1 MIATAQ
7 VNRTIFLIDED
18 VAECSTLSVF
28 LEASGYNVRT
38 YNSAES
44 FLEEVE
50 HTTVGI
56 ILLELRMTRMSGL
69 ELQAELTNRGIFL
82 PIIFISGHGSVQ
94 MSVKAFKGGAIDF
107 LEKPLNNVELLKS
120 IREAFSLAD
129 GNKVHRHA
137 DTIKSLIAHCED
149 INAINKRGHAPIHLG
164 TAKGNSD
171 EEIFRAITNVDDL
184 IAVLDTDGRRI
195 YNSPSYR
202 KIFRKEELGAGSS
215 SFDEIHPEDRERIK
229 AVFRRTVET
238 GIGER
243 SEFRFLLK
251 DGSIR
256 FIESQGNV
264 VHGASGKASKVVVV
278 SRDVT
283 ERKNIEEKLRHLSY
297 HDLLT
302 GLPNRILFDDRLKQA
317 IAAAKRDK
325 IHKLS
330 LMYMDLDN
338 FKKINDSFGHAAGDL
353 VLKEVAS
360 RIQDCLRE
368 SDTAARMGGD
378 EFVVLLPG
386 IEAPDDAMI
395 VAKKI
400 RHALC
405 QPIDLGKHGLTVTT
419 SIGIADYPEHG
430 SEEEALL
437 KNADAAMYHAKES
450 GRDTVCIFS
459 PVQQQS
465 DE

>member
-1 MIATAQ
+1 MHLATA
-7 VNRTIFLIDED
+7 E
-18 VAECSTLSVF
+18 
-28 LEASGYNVRT
+28 
-38 YNSAES
+38 
-44 FLEEVE
+44 
-50 HTTVGI
+50 
-56 ILLELRMTRMSGL
+56 
-69 ELQAELTNRGIFL
+69 
-82 PIIFISGHGSVQ
+82 
-94 MSVKAFKGGAIDF
+94 
-107 LEKPLNNVELLKS
+107 
-120 IREAFSLAD
+120 
-129 GNKVHRHA
+129 
-137 DTIKSLIAHCED
+137 
-149 INAINKRGHAPIHLG
+149 
-164 TAKGNSD
+164 GNSD
-171 EEIFRAITNVDDL
+171 EEIFRTIAENVDDL

-202 KIFRKEELGAGSS
+202 KIFSKEELGVGSC

-243 SEFRFLLK
+243 SEFRFLLN

-256 FIESQGNV
+256 HIESQGNV
-264 VHGASGKASKVVVV
+264 VHDASGKVSKVVVV

-283 ERKNIEEKLRHLSY
+283 ERKNIEENLRHLSY
-297 HDLLT
+297 HDMLT
-302 GLPNRILFDDRLKQA
+302 GLPNRILFSDRLKQA

-325 IHKLS
+325 MHKLS
-330 LMYMDLDN
+330 MMFMDLDN
-338 FKKINDSFGHAAGDL
+338 FKQINDGFGHAAGDL

-378 EFVVLLPG
+378 EFVVLLPA
-386 IEAPDDAMI
+386 IETPDDAMI

-405 QPIDLGKHGLTVTT
+405 QPIDLGNHDLTVTT
-419 SIGIADYPEHG
+419 SIGIAVYPEHG
-430 SEEEALL
+430 CEGESLL
-437 KNADAAMYHAKES
+437 KHADAAMYHAKES

-459 PVQQQS
+459 AVQQKN

>member
-1 MIATAQ
+1 MLREI
-7 VNRTIFLIDED
+7 R
-18 VAECSTLSVF
+18 
-28 LEASGYNVRT
+28 
-38 YNSAES
+38 
-44 FLEEVE
+44 
-50 HTTVGI
+50 
-56 ILLELRMTRMSGL
+56 ILLSGL
-69 ELQAELTNRGIFL
+69 LLGCLFMPALLWFLNFKYGIHLAVFTSPSIDSFYRDFYTGLDNPLVWPLLLLPYLLYCLLRLLFRPSAPLDPATTPLEQAAVK
-82 PIIFISGHGSVQ
+82 GHT
-94 MSVKAFKGGAIDF
+94 
-107 LEKPLNNVELLKS
+107 
-120 IREAFSLAD
+120 
-129 GNKVHRHA
+129 
-137 DTIKSLIAHCED
+137 DTIKSLIAQGKD
-149 INAINKRGHAPIHLG
+149 INARNTRGQTPLHLA

-171 EEIFRAITNVDDL
+171 EEIFRAITENVDDL

-202 KIFRKEELGAGSS
+202 KIFNKDELGVGT
-215 SFDEIHPEDRERIK
+215 SFNEIHPEDRERIK

-243 SEFRFLLK
+243 AEFRFLLK

-256 FIESQGNV
+256 HIESQGNV
-264 VHGASGKASKVVVV
+264 VHDASGKVSKVVVV

-283 ERKNIEEKLRHLSY
+283 ERKKIEENLRHLTY
-297 HDLLT
+297 HDMLT
-302 GLPNRILFDDRLKQA
+302 GLPNRILFSDRVKQA
-317 IAAAKRDK
+317 IATAKREK
-325 IHKLS
+325 IHILS
-330 LMYMDLDN
+330 LMFMDLDN
-338 FKKINDSFGHAAGDL
+338 FKEINDNFGHAAGDL
-353 VLKEVAS
+353 VLREVAS

-405 QPIDLGKHGLTVTT
+405 QPIDLGKHDLTVTT
-419 SIGIADYPEHG
+419 SIGIAVYPEHG
-430 SEEEALL
+430 CEEETLL
-437 KNADAAMYHAKES
+437 KHADAAMYHAKES

-459 PVQQQS
+459 PVQQKK

>member
-1 MIATAQ
+1 M
-7 VNRTIFLIDED
+7 
-18 VAECSTLSVF
+18 CSALSVF

-38 YNSAES
+38 YNSAET

-50 HTTVGI
+50 RTTVGI

-69 ELQAELTNRGIFL
+69 GLQAELTNRGIFL

-94 MSVKAFKGGAIDF
+94 MSVKAIKGGAIDF
-107 LEKPLNNVELLKS
+107 LEKPLNNVKLLKS

-137 DTIKSLIAHCED
+137 DTIKSPIARGED
-149 INAINKRGHAPIHLG
+149 INALNRRSHAPIHLA

-171 EEIFRAITNVDDL
+171 EEIFRAIAENADDL

-195 YNSPSYR
+195 YNSPSYH
-202 KIFRKEELGAGSS
+202 KIFRKEELRVGSS
-215 SFDEIHPEDRERIK
+215 SFNEIHPEDRERIK
-229 AVFRRTVET
+229 AVFRTTVET

-256 FIESQGNV
+256 HIESHGNV
-264 VHGASGKASKVVVV
+264 VHDASGNVSKVVVV

-283 ERKNIEEKLRHLSY
+283 GRKNIEENLRHLTY
-297 HDLLT
+297 HDMLT
-302 GLPNRILFDDRLKQA
+302 GLPNRILFSDRLKQA

-330 LMYMDLDN
+330 LMFMDLDN
-338 FKKINDSFGHAAGDL
+338 FKEINDSFGHAAGDL

-368 SDTAARMGGD
+368 SDTAARLGGD
-378 EFVVLLPG
+378 EFVVLLPA
-386 IEAPDDAMI
+386 IESPDDAMI

-400 RHALC
+400 RHALR

-419 SIGIADYPEHG
+419 SIGIAVYPEHG
-430 SEEEALL
+430 SEEETLL
-437 KNADAAMYHAKES
+437 KNADAAMYHAKEC
-450 GRDTVCIFS
+450 GRDTVCLFS
-459 PVQQQS
+459 TVQQKN